1 MTGGALRHAD
11 DLVRDG
17 QVHTGVYR
25 DAVLFRHELD
35 RIFSTSWV
43 YVGHESEVAQPGDY
57 KTTTL
62 GVQPVVMV
70 RGADDG
76 QIRVLFNRCRHR
88 GALVCQL
95 DRGNAHFLRCT
106 YHAWTYDSTG
116 ALVGVPLPKRYAKGL
131 DRSELSMTPVARTGS
146 YRGFVFASAA
156 AEGPSLEEHLG
167 RARPYLDRL
176 AGVDGGVVVG
186 PVAQRYAY
194 DGNWKLQLENVV
206 DNYHVTVVH
215 KSFVD
220 ILAAR
225 TGSRGQ
231 WHSGSAKDLG
241 NGHGV
246 LEFPVDT
253 GAATGGEDFNLV
265 VFPNLAFVG
274 YQIRI
279 VQPVRVDHTN
289 VVVHP
294 MLLGGASD
302 EVNAARLRVHE
313 ESFGPAGFVS
323 PDDVEV
329 ALGRVQLGSAA
340 DINPWME
347 LTRGLGEEEVLED
360 GTLRGDITDE
370 IGQRGYYRQWKACMA
385 GVELGPEGG
394 SL

>member
-1 MTGGALRHAD
+1 MTGPAPRFAD
-11 DLVRDG
+11 DLVREG
-17 QVHTGVYR
+17 QVHTGVYQDPR
-25 DAVLFRHELD
+25 IFRHEMD
-35 RIFSTSWV
+35 RIFSTAWL

-62 GVQPVVMV
+62 GSQPVVMV

-76 QIRVLFNRCRHR
+76 QIRVLYNRCRHR
-88 GALVCQL
+88 GAIVCQL
-95 DRGNAHFLRCT
+95 DRGNGHFLRCP

-131 DRSELSMTPVARTGS
+131 DKSALGMTPVARTDS

-156 AEGPSLEEHLG
+156 ADGPSLEEHLG

-176 AGVDGGVVVG
+176 ADVEGGVEVG
-186 PVAQRYAY
+186 PVSQRYEY
-194 DGNWKLQLENVV
+194 RGNWKLQLENVV

-220 ILAAR
+220 ILAER

-231 WHSGSAKDLG
+231 WHSGYAKDLG

-274 YQIRI
+274 YQIRVI
-279 VQPVRVDHTN
+279 QPERVDQTN
-289 VVVHP
+289 VVVQP
-294 MLLGGASD
+294 MLLAGASP
-302 EVNAARLRVHE
+302 EVNAARLRTHE

-329 ALGRVQLGSAA
+329 ALNRVQQGTAGG
-340 DINPWME
+340 DPWME
-347 LTRGLGEEEVLED
+347 LTRGLGEEELLED
-360 GTLRGDITDE
+360 GSLRGHITDE
-370 IGQRGYYRQWKACMA
+370 IGQRGFYREWKACMA
-385 GVELGPEGG
+385 GAALVEESGQL
-394 SL
+394 